1 MYAEKLFELQNGDK
15 YWKKHLTVFESRY
28 TAGAQNKDFSAV
40 SEMDLTRV

>member
-1 MYAEKLFELQNGDK
+1 MYAKKLFALQNGDK

-40 SEMDLTRV
+40 SQMDLTRV